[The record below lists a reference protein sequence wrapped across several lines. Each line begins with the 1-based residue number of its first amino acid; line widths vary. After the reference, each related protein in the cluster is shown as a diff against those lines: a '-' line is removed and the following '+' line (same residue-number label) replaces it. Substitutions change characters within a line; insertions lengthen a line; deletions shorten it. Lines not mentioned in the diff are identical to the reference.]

1 MALRKAMEFQYSFV
15 ATGIGSFPHQNEK
28 EVFHLIQKNF
38 PDLPF
43 WPQLPKRSFLEGMV
57 IQYSEGFPSLKWN
70 EKEQKVWVDT
80 SQEFDKEIEK
90 FYQRLE
96 GGELEPFQITEDFA
110 KGLRILKDL
119 SSEDQR
125 KGIKYIKGQ
134 ITGPITFGLA
144 LTDQEGK
151 PIFYD
156 PTLRDILV
164 KHLSLKARW
173 MEKRFNDLFPG
184 IPTILFFDEPS
195 LSSFGSAFSS
205 LNREDV
211 VLSLNECFDAVKGLK
226 GTHCCGNTDWSV
238 LLSTNLDILS
248 FDAYGYLE
256 TLSLYPKELKTFLE
270 RGGILAWGIVPTN
283 EEIVKADAQSLVNR
297 FKEGVGSLSKKGIDQ
312 TLLQRAIITP
322 SCGTAS
328 LTVPLAERVC
338 QLTAEVSK
346 RLREKGIVE

>member
-1 MALRKAMEFQYSFV
+1 MEFVYSFIT
-15 ATGIGSFPHQNEK
+15 TGIGSFPHKDER
-28 EVFHLIQKNF
+28 EVFNLILQSF
-38 PDLPF
+38 PQIPF

-57 IQYSEGFPSLKWN
+57 TQYSEGFPSLRMD
-70 EKEQKVWVDT
+70 EREQRVWVDT
-80 SQEFDKEIEK
+80 SLGFEKEIEK

-119 SSEDQR
+119 SSEDHR
-125 KGIKYIKGQ
+125 KEIKYIKGQ
-134 ITGPITFGLA
+134 VTGPITFGLA

-173 MEKRFNDLFPG
+173 MEKRFNDFFPG

-195 LSSFGSAFSS
+195 LSSFGSAFSNLS
-205 LNREDV
+205 REDV
-211 VLSLNECFDAVKGLK
+211 IHSLNECFDAVKGLK
-226 GTHCCGNTDWSV
+226 GVHCCGNTDWSV

-256 TLSLYPKELKTFLE
+256 TLSLYPKELSAFLE
-270 RGGILAWGIVPTN
+270 RGGILAWGIIPTS
-283 EEIVKADAQSLVNR
+283 EAILKEDAQSLIKR
-297 FKEGVGSLSKKGIDQ
+297 FKEGVKTLSKEGIDLN
-312 TLLQRAIITP
+312 LLQKAILTP

-328 LTVPLAERVC
+328 LSVPLAERVC
-338 QLTAEVSK
+338 RLTAEVSK
-346 RLREKGIVE
+346 RLRGG

>member
-1 MALRKAMEFQYSFV
+1 MEFQHSFIT
-15 ATGIGSFPHQNEK
+15 TGVGSFPHQDEK
-28 EVFHLIQKNF
+28 EVFRLILKNF
-38 PDLPF
+38 PEIPF

-57 IQYSEGFPSLKWN
+57 VQYSEGFPSLKWK

-80 SQEFDKEIEK
+80 SQGFDKEFEK

-96 GGELEPFQITEDFA
+96 EGDLEPFQITENFA

-119 SSEDQR
+119 SSEGHR
-125 KGIKYIKGQ
+125 KKIKYIKGQ

-144 LTDQEGK
+144 LTDQEAK

-173 MEKRFNDLFPG
+173 MEKRFNELFPG
-184 IPTILFFDEPS
+184 TPTILFFDEPS

-211 VLSLNECFDAVKGLK
+211 VHSLNECFDAVKGLK
-226 GTHCCGNTDWSV
+226 GIHCCGNTDWSV
-238 LLSTNLDILS
+238 LLSMNLDILS

-256 TLSLYPKELKTFLE
+256 TLSLYPKELKAFLE
-270 RGGILAWGIVPTN
+270 RGGILAWGIVPTSEAILK
-283 EEIVKADAQSLVNR
+283 EEAEGLIKR
-297 FKEGVGSLSKKGIDQ
+297 FKEGVKTLSKKGFDP

-328 LTVPLAERVC
+328 LPIPLAEKVC

-346 RLREKGIVE
+346 RLRGG

>member
-1 MALRKAMEFQYSFV
+1 MEFQYSFIT
-15 ATGIGSFPHQNEK
+15 TGIGSFPHQDEK
-28 EVFHLIQKNF
+28 EVFRLILKNF
-38 PDLPF
+38 PEIPF

-57 IQYSEGFPSLKWN
+57 IQYSEGFPSLKWK

-80 SQEFDKEIEK
+80 SQGFDKEIEK

-96 GGELEPFQITEDFA
+96 ANELEPFQITENFA

-119 SSEDQR
+119 SSEDHR
-125 KGIKYIKGQ
+125 KKIKYIKGQ

-144 LTDQEGK
+144 LTDQEQK

-173 MEKRFNDLFPG
+173 MEKRFNELFPG
-184 IPTILFFDEPS
+184 TPTILFFDEPS

-211 VLSLNECFDAVKGLK
+211 VHSLNECFDAVKGLK
-226 GTHCCGNTDWSV
+226 GIHCCGNTDWSV
-238 LLSTNLDILS
+238 LLSMNLDILS

-256 TLSLYPKELKTFLE
+256 TLSLYPKELKAFLE
-270 RGGILAWGIVPTN
+270 RGGILAWGIVPTSEDVLK
-283 EEIVKADAQSLVNR
+283 EEAESLVKR
-297 FKEGVGSLSKKGIDQ
+297 FKEGVKTLSKKGIDQ
-312 TLLQRAIITP
+312 TLLERAILTP
-322 SCGTAS
+322 S
-328 LTVPLAERVC
+328 
-338 QLTAEVSK
+338 
-346 RLREKGIVE
+346 

>member
-1 MALRKAMEFQYSFV
+1 MEFQYSFV
-15 ATGIGSFPHQNEK
+15 TTGIGSFPHQDEK

-38 PDLPF
+38 PDIPF

-57 IQYSEGFPSLKWN
+57 IQYSEGFPSFKWN

-80 SQEFDKEIEK
+80 SRGFEKEIEK
-90 FYQRLE
+90 FYQSVE
-96 GGELEPFQITEDFA
+96 KGELEPFKITENFA

-119 SSEDQR
+119 SSADPRE
-125 KGIKYIKGQ
+125 KIKYIKGQ

-144 LTDQEGK
+144 LKDQEGK
-151 PIFYD
+151 PILYE
-156 PTLRDILV
+156 PTLRDILI

-184 IPTILFFDEPS
+184 VPTILFFDEPS
-195 LSSFGSAFSS
+195 LSSFGSAFTS

-211 VLSLNECFDAVKGLK
+211 ILSLNECFGAVKGLK
-226 GTHCCGNTDWSV
+226 GSHCCGNTDWTV

-256 TLSLYPKELKTFLE
+256 TLSLYPKELKAFLE

-283 EEIVKADAQSLVNR
+283 EDVLKEEAQSLVKR
-297 FKEGVGSLSKKGIDQ
+297 FKEGVKNLSKKEIDQ
-312 TLLQRAIITP
+312 TLLQRAILTP

-328 LTVPLAERVC
+328 LPIPLAERVC

>member
-1 MALRKAMEFQYSFV
+1 
-15 ATGIGSFPHQNEK
+15 
-28 EVFHLIQKNF
+28 
-38 PDLPF
+38 
-43 WPQLPKRSFLEGMV
+43 MV
-57 IQYSEGFPSLKWN
+57 VQYSEGFPSLKWN
-70 EKEQKVWVDT
+70 EKEQRVWVDT
-80 SQEFDKEIEK
+80 SHGFDKEFEK

-96 GGELEPFQITEDFA
+96 ANELEPFQITEDFA
-110 KGLRILKDL
+110 RGLRILKDL
-119 SSEDQR
+119 SSEGHR
-125 KGIKYIKGQ
+125 KKIKYIKGQ

-144 LTDQEGK
+144 LTDQEAK

-173 MEKRFNDLFPG
+173 MEKRFNELFPG
-184 IPTILFFDEPS
+184 TPTILFFDEPS

-211 VLSLNECFDAVKGLK
+211 VHSLNECFDAVKGLK
-226 GTHCCGNTDWSV
+226 GIHCCGNTDWSV
-238 LLSTNLDILS
+238 LLSMNLDILS

-256 TLSLYPKELKTFLE
+256 TLSLYPKELKAFLE
-270 RGGILAWGIVPTN
+270 RGGILAWGIVPTSEAILK
-283 EEIVKADAQSLVNR
+283 EEAEGLIKR
-297 FKEGVGSLSKKGIDQ
+297 FKEGVKTLSKKGFDP

-328 LTVPLAERVC
+328 LPIPLAEKVC

-346 RLREKGIVE
+346 RLRGG